1 MVPCTQWVLCG
12 CLLTGLGSSTA
23 PYLEDKK
30 AEAQIV
36 NNLQEVT
43 QPIEA
48 VPRLAPGCL
57 EAQVL
62 ALASWQEGQLSGLGR
77 EHRPRLPIPESYNRP
92 GCLKSKG
99 LCLVWDSVHLFG
111 CLEFTL

>member
-1 MVPCTQWVLCG
+1 MVPGTQWVLCG

-36 NNLQEVT
+36 NNLQEVI

-48 VPRLAPGCL
+48 VPRLAGTW
-57 EAQVL
+57 V
-62 ALASWQEGQLSGLGR
+62 S
-77 EHRPRLPIPESYNRP
+77 
-92 GCLKSKG
+92 
-99 LCLVWDSVHLFG
+99 
-111 CLEFTL
+111 

>member
-1 MVPCTQWVLCG
+1 MVPGTQWVLCG
-12 CLLTGLGSSTA
+12 CLLTGLGSRTA

-36 NNLQEVT
+36 NNLQEVI
-43 QPIEA
+43 QPMEA

-62 ALASWQEGQLSGLGR
+62 ALASWQGGQLSGLGR
-77 EHRPRLPIPESYNRP
+77 EHWPRVPIPESYNRP